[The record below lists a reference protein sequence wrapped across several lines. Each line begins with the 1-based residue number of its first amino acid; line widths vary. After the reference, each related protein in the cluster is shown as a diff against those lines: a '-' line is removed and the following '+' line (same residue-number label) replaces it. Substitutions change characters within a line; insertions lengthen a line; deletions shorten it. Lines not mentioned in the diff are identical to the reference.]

1 MNVKFAIQTL
11 SKSVADSLTFVNKIK
26 LEKSVAQKFVD
37 TQPTAEFCL
46 NFNNMGDILNC
57 KNKFAKGDFNTP
69 LTDETY
75 ESLKIHA
82 EQFETYICS
91 LRDEQEVPILQTGRK
106 TGFLGMIVLLRNMF
120 ALYAKVKRLGMS
132 YLLTYKLSQDFLET
146 FFSAIRSRGGFNNN
160 PNVVQL
166 KSAYRRLLVRHELK
180 EFETGNCLFD
190 GVKVLHCS
198 SATKKKHQ
206 KHQKGSNKVS
216 ILGMITSKLCQIY
229 HLSWKI
235 GFNKKAQDI
244 CRKSNT
250 INELRI
256 LRPILQ
262 YYHSV

>member
-1 MNVKFAIQTL
+1 
-11 SKSVADSLTFVNKIK
+11 
-26 LEKSVAQKFVD
+26 VD

-120 ALYAKVKRLGMS
+120 ALYAKVKPLGMS
-132 YLLTYKLSQDFLET
+132 YLLTYKLSQNFLET

-166 KSAYRRLLVRHELK
+166 KSAYRRLLVRHEL
-180 EFETGNCLFD
+180 
-190 GVKVLHCS
+190 
-198 SATKKKHQ
+198 
-206 KHQKGSNKVS
+206 
-216 ILGMITSKLCQIY
+216 SKYFFFQ
-229 HLSWKI
+229 
-235 GFNKKAQDI
+235 
-244 CRKSNT
+244 
-250 INELRI
+250 
-256 LRPILQ
+256 
-262 YYHSV
+262 